1 MAGNDVLT
9 QTESGAAIVI
19 AFASCRQLH
28 GSGNIITEKREVDE
42 FKGISAGSA
51 VEVEVKIGSPSS
63 VSVEADDNLMKLVE
77 VRETG
82 GVLKIRLKSNYSI
95 SDGHYKVFV
104 TVPELNYIESS
115 GAATV
120 NVVGGLKNIDKIKL
134 HASGAAKIIT
144 AADAPQIE
152 AESSGAASIEVSG
165 RTRDF
170 TAKASGGA
178 NIKAGE
184 LLSENTRA
192 EASGAGNVHV
202 YASVNLKANASGAG
216 NIFYKGEGN
225 VESKASGAGTV
236 KKEE

>member
-1 MAGNDVLT
+1 MRKIVFF
-9 QTESGAAIVI
+9 AAMMI
-19 AFASCRQLH
+19 AFASCRQIH
-28 GSGNIITEKREVDE
+28 GSGNIITEKREVGD

-51 VEVEVKIGSPSS
+51 FDVEVKTGSPAS
-63 VSVEADDNLMKLVE
+63 VSVEADDNLMKLVDI
-77 VRETG
+77 RESG
-82 GVLKIRLKSNYSI
+82 GVLKIHMKGGYSI

-104 TVPELNYIESS
+104 TAPALNYIESS

-120 NVVGGLKNIDKIKL
+120 NVVDGLKNADKIKL
-134 HASGAAKIIT
+134 HASGAAKIKT

-152 AESSGAASIEVSG
+152 AESSGAASIEVTG

-170 TAKASGGA
+170 NAKASGGA

-202 YASVNLKANASGAG
+202 YASVSLKANASGAG
-216 NIFYKGEGN
+216 NIFYRGEGN
-225 VESKASGAGTV
+225 VESNASGAGTV